1 MEAVGELRS
10 FWVTLAFAADGDQ
23 AVRAV
28 GRRYQIPI
36 AALDD
41 LRQEWVLSL
50 DRTLTRHPEL
60 ADQLDTEDVARRY
73 AFRTLRNR
81 ALDSLRGARSR
92 AEIVADVDDS
102 GASIIDRTAASGVV
116 DVDAA
121 ALGELTLNELRRAI
135 SDRLTSGEIVCG
147 GCRAPVVA
155 QIALAV
161 IDAYFGRGSLAAGD
175 GVARLAGGTTE
186 LDEMLY
192 EGLKLAAPELVT
204 FDDKGRASERTRQ
217 SKSRCGRCT
226 RELLA
231 DVLSRHT
238 ALPPGAD
245 VGDEPSSAPSG
256 KPHR

>member
-1 MEAVGELRS
+1 MWADGELRS
-10 FWVTLAFAADGDQ
+10 FWVALAFAADGDQ
-23 AVRAV
+23 AVRSVA
-28 GRRYQIPI
+28 RRYQIPI
-36 AALDD
+36 AAIDD

-60 ADQLDTEDVARRY
+60 VEQLDTEDVARRY

-102 GASIIDRTAASGVV
+102 GTSIIDRTAAPSEI
-116 DVDAA
+116 DSI
-121 ALGELTLNELRRAI
+121 ALADLTLDELRRAI
-135 SDRLTSGEIVCG
+135 SDRLTAGGIVCG

-161 IDAYFGRGSLAAGD
+161 VDAYFGRGSLGKSA
-175 GVARLAGGTTE
+175 ARLAGGTTE
-186 LDEMLY
+186 LDELIY
-192 EGLKLAAPELVT
+192 EGLKVAAPELVT

-231 DVLSRHT
+231 DVLERHT
-238 ALPPGAD
+238 APPPAAEAD
-245 VGDEPSSAPSG
+245 DEPSGAHLG